1 MGPEPTVNMTSCS
14 PPGPLSVSLLASTSG
29 RPHRWPIAVVGPGV
43 LDAEGVAEAEI
54 EAEVG
59 PEPEPELPG
68 TIAEVVVEDAS
79 CPPDPLFPQP
89 TSAMVTMVAT
99 IAVSAF
105 DVVRVDVDIYQF

>member
-59 PEPEPELPG
+59 PEPELPG
-68 TIAEVVVEDAS
+68 TIAEVVVEDVS
-79 CPPDPLFPQP
+79 GPPDPLFPQP
-89 TSAMVTMVAT
+89 ASAMVTMVAT
-99 IAVSAF
+99 IAVSAL
-105 DVVRVDVDIYQF
+105 DVVHVDVDIYQF